1 VQWHPEE
8 LVGTPDDWDRRLFAA
23 FAEAIMSSRA

>member
-8 LVGTPDDWDRRLFAA
+8 LVEVSERWDRELFAA
-23 FAEAIMSSRA
+23 LIRAANGA